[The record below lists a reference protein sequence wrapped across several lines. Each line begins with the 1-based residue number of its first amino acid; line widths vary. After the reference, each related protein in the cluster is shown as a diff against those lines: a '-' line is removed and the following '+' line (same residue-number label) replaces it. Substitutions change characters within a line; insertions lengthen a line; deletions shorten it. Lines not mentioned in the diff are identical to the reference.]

1 MKTFEIFSESKKKGQ
16 NGRRQFKVILYRIF
30 PDSCIDEVNEV
41 GTEYNLN
48 GITWIKE
55 YCEKALPSIKGMFLR
70 CEFLDEE
77 RTELCGHG
85 MTDTIDGVPIFEN
98 ATTIGTFTDGY
109 IEEIE
114 EDGEKI
120 MVCIGVGEIDSSCYH
135 NFCEKL
141 DENIANGIYPQG
153 SIEIMRTAE
162 NDGIVYKYGYKDIGR
177 IPTEFI
183 HSGYALL
190 GVTPSDNSAKL
201 VELNE
206 NNNKKEETKTMT
218 EVEINALVEQIVSKY
233 TDQVNA
239 IAQCKSDCDS
249 KIAEMNSTIETVTG
263 EKNELSGT
271 VEQLKDALEKC
282 KEDYKELNKKYE
294 ELWAEREALE
304 KALAEAQAKE
314 RIGEMNAAIADFT
327 DEEVSY
333 AQAEIDAFKENPVNS
348 EINSVVNKI
357 YEGIGKSRKA
367 ADAQVISEQNA
378 ATQIEDIFS
387 AVAPI
392 ATAEEDVNI
401 F

>member
-1 MKTFEIFSESKKKGQ
+1 
-16 NGRRQFKVILYRIF
+16 
-30 PDSCIDEVNEV
+30 
-41 GTEYNLN
+41 
-48 GITWIKE
+48 
-55 YCEKALPSIKGMFLR
+55 
-70 CEFLDEE
+70 
-77 RTELCGHG
+77 
-85 MTDTIDGVPIFEN
+85 
-98 ATTIGTFTDGY
+98 
-109 IEEIE
+109 
-114 EDGEKI
+114 

-387 AVAPI
+387 AVAPV

>member
-387 AVAPI
+387 AVAPV